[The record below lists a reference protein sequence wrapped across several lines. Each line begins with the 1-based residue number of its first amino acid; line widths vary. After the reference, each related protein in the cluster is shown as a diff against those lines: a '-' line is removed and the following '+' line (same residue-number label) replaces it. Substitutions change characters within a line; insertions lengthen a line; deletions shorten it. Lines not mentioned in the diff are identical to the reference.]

1 MSEEIIT
8 ENANS
13 DQKPVEQSNLTVDG
27 LIARRLGTLS
37 KPPEANP
44 PQEEGATEDAPEQGN
59 PEPSTKEKDVLSNI
73 DLESMSESELRDLSD
88 KLGSRAVARFGE
100 LTARRKQAEEQIA
113 ALQAELQK
121 RNEVSPLDV
130 SNKVENNPYAAID
143 SVEKLQAK
151 AKEVEDVIE
160 WAEDMLFKS
169 DHLSYNDIA
178 TMVDGKEMTKADI
191 RNALQ
196 NARKAR
202 NKYLPAQLQE
212 LQSVD
217 QRKNLKS
224 AFEESAR
231 KELTWLSGEDNDLR
245 KQYEAMINDPR
256 LSQLEK
262 AAPELAP
269 QLSYILAHAANSIY
283 GRKVLL
289 TESKPKMTPPSSPA
303 GNSASSDKPEG
314 RSSKAVLD
322 TKKRFA
328 ESGRPNDF
336 IALRALQ
343 LSKR

>member
-13 DQKPVEQSNLTVDG
+13 EQKPVEQSNLTVDG
-27 LIARRLGTLS
+27 LIARRLGTPP
-37 KPPEANP
+37 KAPEANP
-44 PQEEGATEDAPEQGN
+44 PQEEGAPEDAPEQGN
-59 PEPSTKEKDVLSNI
+59 PEPSAKEKDVLSNI

-121 RNEVSPLDV
+121 RNEANPLDV
-130 SNKVENNPYAAID
+130 STKVENNPYAAID

-212 LQSVD
+212 LQSAG
-217 QRKNLKS
+217 QRKHLKS

-231 KELTWLSGEDNDLR
+231 KELAWLNGEDNDLR

-256 LSQLEK
+256 LAQLEK

-269 QLSYILAHAANSIY
+269 QLSYILAHAANSMY
-283 GRKVLL
+283 GRKVLP
-289 TESKPKMTPPSSPA
+289 TESKPKMTPPSSPT
-303 GNSASSDKPEG
+303 GNSASSDKPEA
-314 RSSKAVLD
+314 RNSKTVLD

>member
-1 MSEEIIT
+1 MSDEIIT

-27 LIARRLGTLS
+27 LIARRLGELS
-37 KPPEANP
+37 KPSEAKP
-44 PQEEGATEDAPEQGN
+44 PSEEVVSEDSLEQENSDAPK
-59 PEPSTKEKDVLSNI
+59 KEKDVLSNL
-73 DLESMSESELRDLSD
+73 DLESMSESELRDLAD

-100 LTARRKQAEEQIA
+100 LTAKRKQAEEQIA
-113 ALQAELQK
+113 TLQAELQK

-130 SNKVENNPYAAID
+130 NSKVENNPYASID

-151 AKEVEDVIE
+151 AKEVDDVIE

-202 NKYLPAQLQE
+202 SKYLPAQLQE
-212 LQSVD
+212 LQSVG
-217 QRKNLKS
+217 QRKNLRS

-231 KELTWLSGEDNDLR
+231 KELNWLSGEDNDLR
-245 KQYEAMINDPR
+245 KQYEAMISDPR
-256 LSQLEK
+256 LLQLEK

-269 QLSYILAHAANSIY
+269 QLPYILAHAANSMY
-283 GRKVLL
+283 GRKLL
-289 TESKPKMTPPSSPA
+289 PTESKPKMTPPSSPA
-303 GNSASSDKPEG
+303 GNSASSDKPES
-314 RSSKAVLD
+314 RSSKATLD

-328 ESGRPNDF
+328 QSGRPSDF